1 MFLEAQLAYQR
12 VMAYT
17 LRGPEGN
24 SPVVV
29 DFVRCIL
36 MSVRVVS
43 SCVVHR
49 SEGISVPVLDR
60 QSALRSETLTG
71 ETSVYK

>member
-1 MFLEAQLAYQR
+1 VIAYS
-12 VMAYT
+12 

-24 SPVVV
+24 SRVVV

-60 QSALRSETLTG
+60 QSASRSETLPG
-71 ETSVYK
+71 ETYMYK